1 MLYVDLDFHKYFSF
15 VTVMDGQG
23 EILKRAK
30 IQNHPDTLL
39 AFFGQLE
46 DEVTNA

>member
-39 AFFGQLE
+39 AFFDQLE